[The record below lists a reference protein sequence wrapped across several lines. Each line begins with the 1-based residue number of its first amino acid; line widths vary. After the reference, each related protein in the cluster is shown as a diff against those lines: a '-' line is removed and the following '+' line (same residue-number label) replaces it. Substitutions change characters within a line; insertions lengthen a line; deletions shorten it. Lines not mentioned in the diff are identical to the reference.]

1 MKNTIVSIF
10 INMIMWVLK
19 LFKRT
24 QRQKFARILAKLIFK
39 SSKKTQ
45 KRAVSN
51 ITLALP
57 NLTETQVEKLALE
70 SYKNIVCGVL
80 ECFWLDELDIDMECD
95 ESTLQLLH
103 HEDGAAVA
111 TMHMS
116 CYEIA
121 PVAIERLVGKVTTM
135 SKIPSFVKSA
145 ADIYKKSNIMV
156 IDAKNSNAFMQLLQ
170 ATKEKDVIC
179 LHADHFSKN
188 VPVKFFGRATSAPS
202 GIAMVSAYQ
211 KVPLLICYAILQKN
225 GRYKVVLETINSG
238 QVENNTQ
245 AITQAMDAIYHR
257 FEEIIKAHP
266 KQWYWSYNRWRS

>member
-1 MKNTIVSIF
+1 
-10 INMIMWVLK
+10 MIIWVLK

-225 GRYKVVLETINSG
+225 GRYKVVLETVNSG